1 MFTIIAD
8 FEACQRMRPQ
18 IEPGDILKVETGEP
32 ITEKDILVISID
44 KKPLIGSV
52 KLISCGAW
60 VLFSN
65 PAYAAEFVPAEELNR
80 LRIMGRIAE
89 RIRKYE
95 N

>member
-1 MFTIIAD
+1 MLTIIAD

-18 IEPGDILKVETGEP
+18 IEPGDILKVEIGEP
-32 ITEKDILVISID
+32 ITEKDILVISLD

-60 VLFSN
+60 VSFSN
-65 PAYAAEFVPAEELNR
+65 PAYAAEFIPMEELNR
-80 LRIMGRIAE
+80 LRISGRITE
-89 RIRKYE
+89 RIRQYE